1 MKKINIDKQT
11 VVFFIRAAI
20 LSVVLFVAFPME
32 IRKISDLPKQT
43 TKVAQQVVSIENEW
57 PRKDKYLK
65 AKREL
70 KEDIKRIQKKFISKQ
85 QESRM
90 LSFISVSSK
99 DFRVKIQSLTPGELE
114 EYTSTKFGEFKYLPV
129 AVKADSKFHD
139 LVLFLNHLN
148 DSQYF
153 FEVKKLDI
161 LSRSPYNS
169 IEMIICGAVAVK

>member
-1 MKKINIDKQT
+1 MQKINIDKQT
-11 VVFFIRAAI
+11 VVFFILA
-20 LSVVLFVAFPME
+20 VVLFLELFVAFPWE
-32 IRKISDLPKQT
+32 VKKISGL
-43 TKVAQQVVSIENEW
+43 TKRTAKLAQQVTSIENEW

-65 AKREL
+65 DKREL
-70 KEDIKRIQKKFISKQ
+70 KEEMKRIQEKFILRQ
-85 QESRM
+85 QESKI

-99 DFRVKIQSLTPGELE
+99 DFKVKIQSLTPGELE
-114 EYTSTKFGEFKYLPV
+114 EYTSAKFGEFKYLPISIR
-129 AVKADSKFHD
+129 ADSKFHG

-153 FEVKKLDI
+153 FEVKELDI

>member
-1 MKKINIDKQT
+1 MQKINIDKQT
-11 VVFFIRAAI
+11 VVFFILA
-20 LSVVLFVAFPME
+20 VVLFLELFVAFPWE
-32 IRKISDLPKQT
+32 VKKISGLTKRT
-43 TKVAQQVVSIENEW
+43 TKLAQQVTSIENEW

-65 AKREL
+65 DKREL
-70 KEDIKRIQKKFISKQ
+70 KEEMKRIQEKFILRQ
-85 QESRM
+85 QESKI

-99 DFRVKIQSLTPGELE
+99 DFKVKIQSLTPGELE
-114 EYTSTKFGEFKYLPV
+114 EYTSTKFGEFKYLPISIR
-129 AVKADSKFHD
+129 ADSKFHD

-153 FEVKKLDI
+153 FEVKELDI

>member
-1 MKKINIDKQT
+1 MQKINIDKQT
-11 VVFFIRAAI
+11 VVFFILAAI
-20 LSVVLFVAFPME
+20 LSIELFVAFPWE
-32 IRKISDLPKQT
+32 IKKISNLTKST
-43 TKVAQQVVSIENEW
+43 TKIAQRVTSIKNEW

-169 IEMIICGAVAVK
+169 IEMIICGAVAVQ

>member
-1 MKKINIDKQT
+1 MQKINIDKQT
-11 VVFFIRAAI
+11 VVFFILA
-20 LSVVLFVAFPME
+20 VVLFTELFVAFPWE
-32 IRKISDLPKQT
+32 VKKISGL
-43 TKVAQQVVSIENEW
+43 TKRTAKLAQQVTSIENEW

-65 AKREL
+65 DKREL
-70 KEDIKRIQKKFISKQ
+70 KEEMKRIQEKFILRQ
-85 QESRM
+85 QESKI

-99 DFRVKIQSLTPGELE
+99 DFKVKIQSLTPGELE
-114 EYTSTKFGEFKYLPV
+114 EYTSTKFGEFKYLPISIR
-129 AVKADSKFHD
+129 ADSKFHD

-153 FEVKKLDI
+153 FEVKELDI